1 MTKKSLRYESETI
14 VVSYDPKRCIHAA
27 ECVHG
32 LPGVFEKDRRPWIDP
47 SQASP
52 DEIVE
57 VVSRCPT
64 GTLTYERKDG
74 GAGEEPLKENIATL
88 AQDGPVYISGNIE
101 IKTSEGQQQETRVAL
116 CRCGASKNKPFCDNS
131 HLEAGFSDAG
141 EIGDGRLVQAEE
153 ISPPATVR
161 LTAAP
166 NGPLLV
172 DGPLTVRSADGSQ
185 SCSGSKG
192 ALCRCGAS
200 EKKPFCDGTHNV
212 TGFEA
217 D

>member
-1 MTKKSLRYESETI
+1 MTKKSLRYESENI

-32 LPGVFEKDRRPWIDP
+32 LPGVFEKDRQPWIDP

-74 GAGEEPLKENIATL
+74 GAGKEPPKENIATL
-88 AQDGPVYISGNIE
+88 AQDGPIYISGNIE
-101 IKTSEGQQQETRVAL
+101 IKTSEGQQRETRLAL

-131 HLEAGFSDAG
+131 HLEAGFSDPGAIG
-141 EIGDGRLVQAEE
+141 EGRLVPSDEV
-153 ISPPATVR
+153 SPEAPVVF
-161 LTAAP
+161 TAAP
-166 NGPLLV
+166 NGPLLIS
-172 DGPLTVRSADGSQ
+172 GPLTIKSADGAQ
-185 SCSGSKG
+185 SCSGAKG
-192 ALCRCGAS
+192 SLCRCGAS
-200 EKKPFCDGTHNV
+200 EKKPFCDGTHKV
-212 TGFEA
+212 IAFEA

>member
-1 MTKKSLRYESETI
+1 MTKKLHRYESEAI
-14 VVSYDPKRCIHAA
+14 VVTYDPKRCIHAA

-64 GTLTYERKDG
+64 GTLAYERKDG
-74 GAGEEPLKENIATL
+74 GAAEAAPAENIATL
-88 AQDGPVYISGNIE
+88 GQNGPVYVLGNIE
-101 IKTSEGQQQETRVAL
+101 IKTSAGQQQEARVAL
-116 CRCGASKNKPFCDNS
+116 CRCGASKNTPFCDNS
-131 HLEAGFSDAG
+131 HVDAGFSDAG
-141 EIGDGRLVQAEE
+141 EIGDGRLVPAEE
-153 ISPPATVR
+153 ASPDTAVHF
-161 LTAAP
+161 TAAP

-172 DGPLTVRSADGSQ
+172 NGPLTVRSADGSQ

-200 EKKPFCDGTHNV
+200 DKKPFCDGTHKGI
-212 TGFEA
+212 GFEA